1 MMICNFDNGTCHGRG
16 ALGCFDILIGKS
28 TTETK
33 TILIMW
39 VSLGISIFILW
50 VFNSCLFSIFVLMVL
65 TCEMPDPG
73 GGVKYS
79 MVLHIA

>member
-1 MMICNFDNGTCHGRG
+1 MVVLIFDW
-16 ALGCFDILIGKS
+16 KKYS
-28 TTETK
+28 TDYSTVLKQK
-33 TILIMW
+33 TVLVMW
-39 VSLGISIFILW
+39 VSLGIDIFILW